1 VTEKFEFVD
10 AEYAAYRGS
19 DDIYVPSV
27 VKMCRWM
34 EVSRSQCH
42 LDKLGR
48 ERAPD
53 FNDRIVMAAC
63 LACLLCR
70 VAAAPVFLDDAR
82 IGSPAAAFSHPLEDL
97 CDGHRGRGR

>member
-1 VTEKFEFVD
+1 MLCCNSEL
-10 AEYAAYRGS
+10 GG
-19 DDIYVPSV
+19 
-27 VKMCRWM
+27 
-34 EVSRSQCH
+34 H

-48 ERAPD
+48 ERALD